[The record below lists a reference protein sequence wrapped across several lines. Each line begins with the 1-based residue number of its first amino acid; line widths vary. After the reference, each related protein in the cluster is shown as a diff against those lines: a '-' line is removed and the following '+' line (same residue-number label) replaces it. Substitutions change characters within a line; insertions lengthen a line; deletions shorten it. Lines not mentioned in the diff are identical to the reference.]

1 MTAKPSVAKRFQQF
15 WACTDLG
22 LIHHRRERRMR
33 ILASLVMLSMGVIWA
48 VFFALRGAWAMVG
61 MDMVLI
67 LSGLSV
73 FTLTWRQHVRSA
85 NLVLFGVLLVII
97 TGMAAILDVPNAAAP
112 RATHL
117 YLLPLGVAALMAFR
131 DEDLGLRYG
140 VTALCLLIFIV
151 LAATSWTPLPG
162 YNLPDDVRKPG
173 TWVQVCAAMLMLFAL
188 LHVLQSDAAERSELE
203 SELQKAL
210 ACDQFE
216 LYYQPQV
223 DSSGTVIGAEALLR
237 WQHPER
243 GLVSPAEFIE
253 HAEQTGLIIPIGHWV
268 LQTACAQLQAWA
280 AIPSQQALCLAVNI
294 SPKQFCQSGF
304 VAEVLTLIKHYGID
318 ARRLQLELTETMV
331 VDDMED
337 LTQKMSL
344 LVEHGVTFAL
354 DDFGTGYSSLSHL
367 KRLPLSK
374 LKIDQSFVLD
384 ALTDASSETIIRTV
398 IALGQSMGL
407 SVIAEGVE
415 TQAQHQLLLNSG
427 CLQFQGYLLSRPLPQ
442 EAFSAFIQAHNGAAV
457 RPA

>member
-1 MTAKPSVAKRFQQF
+1 MTAKPSLFKRLQQF
-15 WACTDLG
+15 WICADLG

-33 ILASLVMLSMGVIWA
+33 ILASLVMLIMGVIWA
-48 VFFALRGAWAMVG
+48 IFFALRGVWGMVAV
-61 MDMVLI
+61 DMVLI
-67 LSGLSV
+67 LSGLTV

-85 NLVLFGVLLVII
+85 NLVLFSVLLII
-97 TGMAAILDVPNAAAP
+97 ISGMAAILDVPNAAVP

-131 DEDLGLRYG
+131 DENLGLRYG
-140 VTALCLLIFIV
+140 VTSLCLLIFTV

-162 YNLPDDVRKPG
+162 YSLPDDVRESG
-173 TWVQVCAAMLMLFAL
+173 TWVQTCAAMLMLFAL
-188 LHVLQSDAAERSELE
+188 LHVLQTDAAERSELE

-210 ACDQFE
+210 ARKQFE

-223 DSSGTVIGAEALLR
+223 DSTGRVIGAEALLR

-253 HAEQTGLIIPIGHWV
+253 LAEQTGLIIPIGQWV
-268 LQTACAQLQAWA
+268 LETACAQLRAWA
-280 AIPSQQALCLAVNI
+280 QMPSHRELCLAVNI
-294 SPKQFCQSGF
+294 SQKQFCQSGF
-304 VAEVLTLIKHYGID
+304 VAEVLALITRYEID
-318 ARRLQLELTETMV
+318 ASRLQLELTETMV

-337 LTQKMSL
+337 LTRKMSM

-374 LKIDQSFVLD
+374 LKIDQSFVFD
-384 ALTDASSETIIRTV
+384 ALTDANSETIIRTV

-415 TQAQHQLLLNSG
+415 TQAQQQFLLNSG
-427 CLQFQGYLLSRPLPQ
+427 CLQFQGYLLSRPLPL
-442 EAFSAFIQAHNGAAV
+442 EAFSAFTQAHNS
-457 RPA
+457 